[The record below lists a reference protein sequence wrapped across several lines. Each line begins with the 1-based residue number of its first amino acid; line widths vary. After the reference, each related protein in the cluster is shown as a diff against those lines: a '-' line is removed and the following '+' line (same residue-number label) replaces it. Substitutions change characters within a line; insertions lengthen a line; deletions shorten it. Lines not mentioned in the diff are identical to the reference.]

1 MKTINIKTIRTDGG
15 TQSRVEIN
23 NEIVTEYAEAIKA
36 GAEFPAVVV
45 FNDGVDNWLAD
56 GFHRFHAHNQA
67 GKTSITADV
76 RQGTARDA
84 VLFSFG
90 ANGTHGLKRS
100 NADKRKAVAT
110 MLSDAEWAEWSDRK
124 IAEVCGVGHPFVA
137 AIRNPEVA
145 TKQQSNREISAA
157 KKTKKVESDS
167 TTPTKSEPAKAES
180 KPAVATASVVTP
192 AEEYTELDA
201 ARDQIEGLQDALA
214 VANIGSADPEEAA
227 QAKNLIAELRAHIKT
242 LEATLKAVKISRDGF
257 QNQVAEMQRQI
268 NRQRR
273 EIDKLAGTRTA

>member
-36 GAEFPAVVV
+36 GAEFPEVVV

-67 GKTSITADV
+67 GKTSISADIH
-76 RQGTARDA
+76 QGTARDA

-214 VANIGSADPEEAA
+214 VTNIGSADPEEAA